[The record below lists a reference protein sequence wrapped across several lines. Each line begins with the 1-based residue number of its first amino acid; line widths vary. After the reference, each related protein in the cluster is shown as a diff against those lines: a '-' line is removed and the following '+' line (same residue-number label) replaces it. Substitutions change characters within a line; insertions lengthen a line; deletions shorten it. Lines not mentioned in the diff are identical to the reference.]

1 MNIKSEK
8 LRNTLLMLTL
18 ILSTMAVM
26 GDMVVIS
33 VAGNIFETYADV
45 NVVVLN
51 FFLSGPVLIGA
62 VSGLVAGKLM
72 QYISKKKLLIVA
84 FGIFSIGAIFGN
96 AIHSA
101 YYMVGMRMLVGVGIG
116 MVGVIAMA
124 IIADVFVDENKRS
137 TMMGIFNGGMAAV
150 GAILGAVSG
159 VVATMGWET
168 VFSIYLATIPVLI
181 MILLF
186 VPADKLSAS
195 DSEVLGNAAG
205 STEEKLPWGK
215 VIPLAGSVLFYNI
228 IYCIVFYQISMIV
241 IEKGIG
247 DLALIGT
254 LSALGTVGSFLASFS
269 FGSYYKVLKR
279 VTPVIGYSVMALSYG
294 ILYFSTSSVL
304 AMVACTLLGA
314 TFGMGMSYF
323 FMHCTMIVPESKIPM
338 SIAVTNFAMS
348 IGGFL
353 SVYVATMLQGVI
365 GVGTI
370 TEIMPV
376 LIGTL
381 VVGAIIS
388 VVLNIKDKKMEKNQ
402 LKMETTK

>member
-8 LRNTLLMLTL
+8 LRNTLLMLSL

-26 GDMVVIS
+26 GDMVVIP

-45 NVVVLN
+45 NVAVLN

-101 YYMVGMRMLVGVGIG
+101 YYMVGMRMLVGIGIG

-186 VPADKLSAS
+186 VPADKLSATS
-195 DSEVLGNAAG
+195 SEAYGSEVG
-205 STEEKLPWGK
+205 SVEEKLPWGK
-215 VIPLAGSVLFYNI
+215 VLSLAGSVLIYNI
-228 IYCIVFYQISMIV
+228 VYCIVFYQISMIV

-247 DLALIGT
+247 DVALIGT

-304 AMVACTLLGA
+304 AMVACTLMGA

-353 SVYVATMLQGVI
+353 SVYVATMLQSLTGAA
-365 GVGTI
+365 TI

-381 VVGAIIS
+381 AVGAVIS
-388 VVLNIKDKKMEKNQ
+388 AVLTIKDKKLEKNQ
-402 LKMETTK
+402 VKMETTK

>member
-26 GDMVVIS
+26 GDMVVIP

-45 NVVVLN
+45 NVAVLN

-96 AIHSA
+96 TIHSA
-101 YYMVGMRMLVGVGIG
+101 YYMVAMRCLVGVGIG
-116 MVGVIAMA
+116 MVIVIAMA

-150 GAILGAVSG
+150 GAILSTVSG
-159 VVATMGWET
+159 FIATMGWET
-168 VFSIYLATIPVLI
+168 VFSIYLASIPVFI
-181 MILLF
+181 MIILF
-186 VPADKLSAS
+186 VPADKLAAPG
-195 DSEVLGNAAG
+195 SEVFGNAVGTA
-205 STEEKLPWGK
+205 EEKLPRTK
-215 VIPLAGSVLFYNI
+215 VLALAGSVLIFNI
-228 IYCIVFYQISMIV
+228 IYCIVFYQIAMIV

-247 DLALIGT
+247 DVALIGT

-269 FGSYYKVLKR
+269 FGSYYRALKR
-279 VTPVIGYSVMALSYG
+279 LTPVIGYGVMALSYTL
-294 ILYFSTSSVL
+294 LYFSTSSAL

-323 FMHCTMIVPESKIPM
+323 FMHCTMIVPESKIPCRLR
-338 SIAVTNFAMS
+338 S
-348 IGGFL
+348 
-353 SVYVATMLQGVI
+353 
-365 GVGTI
+365 
-370 TEIMPV
+370 
-376 LIGTL
+376 LI
-381 VVGAIIS
+381 S
-388 VVLNIKDKKMEKNQ
+388 P
-402 LKMETTK
+402 

>member
-8 LRNTLLMLTL
+8 LRNTLLMLSL

-26 GDMVVIS
+26 GDMVVIP

-45 NVVVLN
+45 NVAVLN

-101 YYMVGMRMLVGVGIG
+101 YYMVGMRMLVGIGIG

-168 VFSIYLATIPVLI
+168 VFSIYLVTIPVLI

-186 VPADKLSAS
+186 VPADKLSATS
-195 DSEVLGNAAG
+195 SEAYGSEVG
-205 STEEKLPWGK
+205 SVEEKLPWGK
-215 VIPLAGSVLFYNI
+215 VLSLAGSVLIYNI
-228 IYCIVFYQISMIV
+228 VYCIVFYQISMIV

-247 DLALIGT
+247 DVALIGT

-304 AMVACTLLGA
+304 AMVACTLMGA

-353 SVYVATMLQGVI
+353 SVYVATMLQSLTGAA
-365 GVGTI
+365 TI

-381 VVGAIIS
+381 AVGAVIS
-388 VVLNIKDKKMEKNQ
+388 AVLTIKDKKLEKNQ
-402 LKMETTK
+402 VKMETTK